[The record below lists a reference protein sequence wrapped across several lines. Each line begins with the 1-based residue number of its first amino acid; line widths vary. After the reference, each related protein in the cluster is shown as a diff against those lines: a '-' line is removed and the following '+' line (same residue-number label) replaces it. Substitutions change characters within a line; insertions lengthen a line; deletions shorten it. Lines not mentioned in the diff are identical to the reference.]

1 MSYVSPASPH
11 HPSGAKIPGSLAVNL
26 NANAPLYPRLEP
38 ARQQALLQR
47 IIARCE
53 HDLGPERRDRK
64 KPTPVVVFD
73 LDGTLFDNRPR
84 TAAILQELAA
94 QWRALGQHAEL
105 AARLE
110 RVNPA
115 ELAYLLTDSIA
126 RLGITDSERIAEAQ
140 LFWKE
145 RFFADD
151 HLRYDVPLPGA
162 VDFAKACYERGAILV
177 YLTGRDLPLMGIG
190 SFRSLRDHGF
200 PIGVPGTELV
210 LKPDAAMP
218 DEAFKRL
225 EAPKLARIG
234 EIIASFDNEP
244 ANCNTILAQNPG
256 SESVLVDTQ
265 HLPGAPPLDP
275 GVHVI
280 GDFRFA

>member
-1 MSYVSPASPH
+1 MHAATSPVSVGANGGQASASSFGP
-11 HPSGAKIPGSLAVNL
+11 V
-26 NANAPLYPRLEP
+26 YPRLDE
-38 ARQQALLQR
+38 ARQRELLSR
-47 IIARCE
+47 IVASCA
-53 HDLGPERRDRK
+53 HDPSRERDRA

-84 TAAILQELAA
+84 TAAILRELAETWKGVHDEA
-94 QWRALGQHAEL
+94 
-105 AARLE
+105 AARLLRARPE
-110 RVNPA
+110 QM
-115 ELAYLLTDSIA
+115 AYLLTDTLG
-126 RLGITDSERIAEAQ
+126 RLGVTETDRVAEAQ
-140 LFWKE
+140 QFWKD

-151 HLRYDVPLPGA
+151 HLRYDVPLPGS
-162 VDFAKACYERGAILV
+162 VDFAKACYAAGAILV

-225 EAPKLARIG
+225 EAPKLARVGSIV
-234 EIIASFDNEP
+234 ASFDNEP

-256 SESVLVDTQ
+256 CMSILVDTQ

-275 GVHVI
+275 GVLVV

>member
-1 MSYVSPASPH
+1 M
-11 HPSGAKIPGSLAVNL
+11 
-26 NANAPLYPRLEP
+26 YPRLDLAP
-38 ARQQALLQR
+38 QRALFQR
-47 IIARCE
+47 IIARCA
-53 HDLGPERRDRK
+53 HDPVRDRS

-84 TAAILQELAA
+84 TAVILQELAVA
-94 QWRALGQHAEL
+94 WRPKHPEL
-105 AARLE
+105 AERLAR
-110 RVNPA
+110 VAPG
-115 ELAYLLTDSIA
+115 ELAYLLTDSMT
-126 RLGITDSERIAEAQ
+126 RLGVYDSDRVAEAQ

-210 LKPDAAMP
+210 CKPDAAMP

-225 EAPKLARIG
+225 EAPKLARVG
-234 EIIASFDNEP
+234 EIVASFDNEP

-256 SESVLVDTQ
+256 CESILVDTQ

-275 GVHVI
+275 GVHVV